1 MRNTLKKYKRNGN
14 RKKLTLS
21 KKVKDLTLIN
31 SNNSYNMLG
40 GSNITNFIKA
50 LNELSAIMKAKGE
63 VFRSIAYIKA
73 INELKKYMSSAKITD
88 IGSANEL
95 KALQLPNIGKTIIQK
110 YEEFL
115 NTGTLEAI
123 TKEKNNPIN
132 IFTNIYSI
140 GPVKAKELVESKNIL
155 TLEQLKERQSEI
167 QENDLPLLN
176 KKQQI
181 GLKYYNE
188 LLKRIPREEIEEFK
202 SLLETNFKETIT
214 ENNEL
219 EENHKFE
226 FVGSYRRGA
235 QNSGDI
241 DVIFTSYNNNK
252 QVFKKFIE
260 KLHSKKIILEIL
272 SNGEVKC
279 LSIGTLLKESATP
292 RRIDFLYAPQQEYAF
307 TLLYFTGSKE
317 FNTAMRQHALN
328 VNLTLSEHG
337 FYRLSTTSNVKQEK
351 IENILFKTERNIF
364 DFLYMEY
371 KEPHE
376 RIDEH
381 SIILTLPIAEIKTKL
396 QAQEAIVSLLR
407 QLDKPNK
414 SLELQQTI
422 EGEAISIST
431 NYYRELVYNLEHCI
445 HHQALIKV
453 ALLQLNHVTIDE
465 NFGVARS
472 TIEYR
477 KQCAQ

>member
-115 NTGTLEAI
+115 TTGTLEAI

-202 SLLETNFKETIT
+202 SLLETNFKEIIT

-279 LSIGTLLKESATP
+279 L
-292 RRIDFLYAPQQEYAF
+292 
-307 TLLYFTGSKE
+307 
-317 FNTAMRQHALN
+317 
-328 VNLTLSEHG
+328 
-337 FYRLSTTSNVKQEK
+337 
-351 IENILFKTERNIF
+351 
-364 DFLYMEY
+364 
-371 KEPHE
+371 
-376 RIDEH
+376 
-381 SIILTLPIAEIKTKL
+381 
-396 QAQEAIVSLLR
+396 
-407 QLDKPNK
+407 
-414 SLELQQTI
+414 
-422 EGEAISIST
+422 
-431 NYYRELVYNLEHCI
+431 
-445 HHQALIKV
+445 
-453 ALLQLNHVTIDE
+453 
-465 NFGVARS
+465 
-472 TIEYR
+472 
-477 KQCAQ
+477 